1 MQVWGRAHDAT
12 WAYCTSTLYLT
23 IGGAFKWFSSF
34 PWPRVGPMGP
44 PCLCSMGM
52 SQVPSLATPT
62 GSLHLP
68 HECIKWHSLL
78 PSTSC
83 SAPRDSSFWT
93 LPIQLL
99 ESLRVITSTSP
110 LAMGAS
116 VFLTESSSLADSP
129 CPSPRRPWAM
139 LGLCGCQEWTWKKR
153 RPQMLQGPGCPP
165 TLPPVGDTAG
175 TQLDWRRERAVRVA
189 QLHR

>member
-1 MQVWGRAHDAT
+1 MTSNPIRAGVGSCPRCHLGLLYFYPLLNYWGE
-12 WAYCTSTLYLT
+12 
-23 IGGAFKWFSSF
+23 AFKWFSSF
-34 PWPRVGPMGP
+34 PWPQVGPMGP

-68 HECIKWHSLL
+68 HECIKWHSLF

-139 LGLCGCQEWTWKKR
+139 LGLCSCQEWTWKRR

-165 TLPPVGDTAG
+165 PRHCLLWG
-175 TQLDWRRERAVRVA
+175 TQ
-189 QLHR
+189 QGHS